1 MLRLKLRIVWLIK
14 YTCMLIFKVG
24 QSVYRC
30 GLQERSWSRRPSERA
45 ADVETLPASF
55 SLSFSDDENL
65 EDNVDDDE
73 EDHYDGDIN

>member
-1 MLRLKLRIVWLIK
+1 MGYKKDLEV
-14 YTCMLIFKVG
+14 
-24 QSVYRC
+24 
-30 GLQERSWSRRPSERA
+30 
-45 ADVETLPASF
+45 DDLPNAQLMSKRFPLSF